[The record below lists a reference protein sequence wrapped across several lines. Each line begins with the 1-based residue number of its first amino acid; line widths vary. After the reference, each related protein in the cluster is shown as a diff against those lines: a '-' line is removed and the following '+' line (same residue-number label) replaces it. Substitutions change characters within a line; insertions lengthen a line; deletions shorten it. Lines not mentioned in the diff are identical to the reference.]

1 MKISEGAVELVYDR
15 NISMVNIVGVDYE
28 KKLKVLTLALASL
41 SSVCYAGMA
50 DYDKY
55 ISNAQ
60 INNLSYG
67 VYTTG
72 VRKLSILYRSEEGSH
87 VPDVNAICKFD
98 VFGNHKQGFDNMLAT
113 ARYYYAT
120 GEDVRVYYKENVWS
134 DTNFTAAFSGNE
146 LIALTTCSSSTYCMG
161 PVNPN

>member
-1 MKISEGAVELVYDR
+1 MK
-15 NISMVNIVGVDYE
+15 

-55 ISNAQ
+55 MSNLQ

-67 VYTTG
+67 VYTSGGKETQYFCI
-72 VRKLSILYRSEEGSH
+72 RLKKGSQ
-87 VPDVNAICKFD
+87 VPDVNNICKID

-113 ARYYYAT
+113 ARYYYTT
-120 GEDVRVYYKENVWS
+120 GADVRVYYKENVWS
-134 DTNFTAAFSGNE
+134 DSEFTAAFSANE
-146 LIALTTCSSSTYCMG
+146 LIALTSCSSSTYCMG
-161 PVNPN
+161 PLNPK